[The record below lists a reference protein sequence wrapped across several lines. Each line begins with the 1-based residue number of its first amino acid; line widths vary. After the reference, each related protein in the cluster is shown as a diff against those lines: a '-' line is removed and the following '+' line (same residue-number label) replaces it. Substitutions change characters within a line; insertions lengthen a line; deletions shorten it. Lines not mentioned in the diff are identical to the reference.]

1 MSESVLI
8 YNALCLPV
16 PDVEALIQG
25 RMIAATPRKF
35 INPGQKFA
43 LYPANPSVNTLP
55 PKRHYR
61 SSFLSIAQQVID
73 NLDSKTVVI
82 KGWARCEGC
91 KMHIP
96 ESFEAL
102 SQLTIWTK
110 EGLQQVLGQRTHIF
124 LAYLRVYRLPEPL
137 EVPVYTQERHFV
149 PLPQQLTVSQAN
161 PVLSDRIFTI
171 RKHQL
176 ETRQPP
182 LHPELEDLQSA
193 LAYLAIT
200 NPAAKQLDQ
209 DIKAFL
215 GWTTKQ
221 LIQQSDPD
229 LAWINN
235 IAALGDRSIE
245 QDKGKSN
252 YQAGTDFEDIARRSL
267 EFLGFKV
274 ESDYKGGAG
283 GLDLFCSKPYS
294 LVCECKAGKS
304 IPDRTVEELDR
315 IGKRHLKEN
324 YINAVRLIIG
334 PGKPT
339 KQLQES
345 AAISKI
351 SIINAMTLQK
361 LVELQAKYPGSVDL
375 IELKKYLEPGEIN
388 YKIDEYIQTVKRQI
402 QLRFQIVQAVK
413 QLFEQD
419 NESLEASNQN
429 FTVTEIRAHYNAT
442 QNPKLTDTAVN
453 DFLIELSSPLTGYV
467 GRIKGEDWRRDRF
480 YFLRDLPTPQI

>member
-1 MSESVLI
+1 MSHYVVISI
-8 YNALCLPV
+8 ALCLPTS
-16 PDVEALIQG
+16 DIEALLQG
-25 RMIAATPRKF
+25 RIIAAISNKF
-35 INPGQKFA
+35 IAQGREFA
-43 LYPANPSVNTLP
+43 LCPTDELMNVLP
-55 PKRHYR
+55 VERYYH
-61 SSFLSIAQQVID
+61 SSFLCIAQTAFTQ
-73 NLDSKTVVI
+73 LGTETVSI
-82 KGWARCEGC
+82 KAWAKCELC
-91 KMHIP
+91 QIINSA
-96 ESFEAL
+96 ESLAGLSSLRIWTQEAL
-102 SQLTIWTK
+102 QEILT
-110 EGLQQVLGQRTHIF
+110 QRQNIF
-124 LAYLRVYRLPEPL
+124 LAYLRVYYLPEAI
-137 EVPVYTQERHFV
+137 EVPVKKNSQFIA
-149 PLPQQLTVSQAN
+149 LPYPLTVSQAN
-161 PVLSDRIFTI
+161 PVFADGIFTI

-182 LHPELEDLQSA
+182 PHPELEDLQSA
-193 LAYLAIT
+193 LASFAIT

-209 DIKAFL
+209 DIKVFL
-215 GWTTKQ
+215 GWTTTEQ
-221 LIQQSDPD
+221 FIQQNDPD

-252 YQAGTDFEDIARRSL
+252 YQAGTDFENITRRSL

-324 YINAVRLIIG
+324 YMNAVRLIIG

-339 KQLQES
+339 KQLQVS

-375 IELKKYLEPGEIN
+375 IELQKYIAPGQIDYNIDEYIEKVKKHIQLRSHLVQLVKKYLENTGFERASVDSLHGAFSATSLNKLQPQEMHEIL
-388 YKIDEYIQTVKRQI
+388 V
-402 QLRFQIVQAVK
+402 
-413 QLFEQD
+413 
-419 NESLEASNQN
+419 
-429 FTVTEIRAHYNAT
+429 
-442 QNPKLTDTAVN
+442 
-453 DFLIELSSPLTGYV
+453 ELSSPLTGYV